1 MSLGFIRSHAITL
14 FELPGLFPYV
24 GRKSWHVLIEG
35 AVGNVQVVSM
45 DTVFS
50 LSLSV
55 AVVLIIYFS

>member
-1 MSLGFIRSHAITL
+1 MCDCTL
-14 FELPGLFPYV
+14 FELPSLFPYV